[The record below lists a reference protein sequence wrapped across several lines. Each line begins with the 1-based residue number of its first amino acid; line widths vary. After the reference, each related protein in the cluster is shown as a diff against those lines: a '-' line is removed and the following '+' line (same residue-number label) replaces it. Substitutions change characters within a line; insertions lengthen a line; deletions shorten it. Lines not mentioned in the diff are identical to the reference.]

1 MSLLSDPLGFI
12 KNRFLKDTATLQVS
26 GILNQGSQLVS
37 SIAVA
42 YLLGAHGQ
50 GLFVAAVMLQGL
62 FYNFVHMGV
71 VPATVSM
78 VAAASARDMRDKLT
92 IWLGFLVKS
101 YAMVSL
107 VMVVGGW
114 FLLPAVSELFFV
126 RVPEMFSSSPP
137 AGSQLS
143 VEEARRLGRWAW
155 VLTLWIPIDTPRAV
169 AQVAFHATRRM
180 LPLGQL
186 DNGQEVMRMYLV
198 ICGAVITGD
207 AGGAVLG
214 EVASRILASAL
225 AMQMYHRARL
235 DGGAWLPTAGEILR
249 RTPAMPLLKG
259 MRLGIRVGVIKS
271 SAAIVTVIAPRLL
284 LGAFAGMAWAA
295 YLNVAQRLVGIIQML
310 MQGVSRTI
318 LPALSVKSS
327 HRDLD
332 GFRRLYWRTT
342 LFTGLGLSGVWL
354 AMLPLFPFLVGLLW
368 PEDYAEP
375 VFVCC
380 VILTFGIVPLS
391 FAVAQD
397 AFYILTDRM
406 KANVLICFVGAL
418 VTIPANMILV
428 RFLPT
433 TGPVWALT
441 VYMAW
446 VLIHFVYIVGYFRS
460 QRAGEGFWGPREVI
474 GAPPVAS

>member
-1 MSLLSDPLGFI
+1 VSLLSDPLGFI
-12 KNRFLKDTATLQVS
+12 KNRFLRDTATLQVS
-26 GILNQGSQLVS
+26 GILNQGSQLLS

-50 GLFVAAVMLQGL
+50 GVFVAAVMLQGL

-101 YAMVSL
+101 YAMVS
-107 VMVVGGW
+107 VIMVVGGY
-114 FLLPAVSELFFV
+114 FLLPWVSELFFA
-126 RVPEMFSSSPP
+126 RI
-137 AGSQLS
+137 GSQLS
-143 VEEARRLGRWAW
+143 VEEARRLGWWAW

-225 AMQMYHRARL
+225 SMQMYHRARL
-235 DGGAWLPTAGEILR
+235 DGGAWLPTAGQILR

-271 SAAIVTVIAPRLL
+271 SAAIITVIAPRLL

-342 LFTGLGLSGVWL
+342 LFTGLGLSAVWL
-354 AMLPLFPFLVGLLW
+354 AMLPTFPFVVGILW
-368 PEDYAEP
+368 PQDYAQP

-380 VILTFGIVPLS
+380 VILTFGIIPLS

-397 AFYILTDRM
+397 AFYILVDRM
-406 KANVLICFVGAL
+406 KANLLICFAGAL
-418 VTIPANMILV
+418 VTIPANVFLV
-428 RFLPT
+428 HFLPT

-446 VLIHFVYIVGYFRS
+446 VLIHFVYIVHYFRT
-460 QRAGEGFWGPREVI
+460 QRAGQGFWEPR
-474 GAPPVAS
+474 GAAQAPPAAS